1 MTKKNGRSMIYII
14 VSNNPKGFLE
24 PTPQLMAA
32 FENKKREMSGTV
44 LKSASGR
51 VEQAGAEDRDGEAY
65 RMDFG

>member
-44 LKSASGR
+44 LKSAAGR
-51 VEQAGAEDRDGEAY
+51 VE
-65 RMDFG
+65 